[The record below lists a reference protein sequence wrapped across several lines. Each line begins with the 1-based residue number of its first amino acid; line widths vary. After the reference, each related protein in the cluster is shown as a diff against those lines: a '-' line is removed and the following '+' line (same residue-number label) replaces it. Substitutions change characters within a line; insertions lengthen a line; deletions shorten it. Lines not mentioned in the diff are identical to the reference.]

1 MKLENIEDYSDQLFI
16 LMSSVFK
23 TICPVL
29 VTFSLKWDLIRFF
42 FSWFRLFLALIEL
55 LL

>member
-16 LMSSVFK
+16 LISSVYK

-29 VTFSLKWDLIRFF
+29 VTSALYYIRF
-42 FSWFRLFLALIEL
+42 L
-55 LL
+55 